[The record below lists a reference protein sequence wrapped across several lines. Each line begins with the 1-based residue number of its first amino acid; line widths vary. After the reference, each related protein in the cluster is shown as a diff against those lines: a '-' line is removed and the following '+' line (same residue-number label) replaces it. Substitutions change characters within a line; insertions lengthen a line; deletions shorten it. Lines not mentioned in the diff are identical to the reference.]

1 MSRQSDARD
10 AAHRQKILDNENE
23 VIAAARNSDPDDH
36 SARTEYVR
44 EVAHDIIDRRAA
56 NN

>member
-1 MSRQSDARD
+1 MSRRSDARD

-23 VIAAARNSDPDDH
+23 VIAAARASDPDDR

-44 EVAHDIIDRRAA
+44 EVAEDIVARRAA